1 MSTKGFFTIRIVF
14 GDLEILGIQTDPFG
28 TNTLNAFFRNRLFQ
42 NDTKDYAGCTYPIHL
57 KFLVKFL
64 YRFFYVWN

>member
-42 NDTKDYAGCTYPIHL
+42 NDTKDAVGCTGPI
-57 KFLVKFL
+57 
-64 YRFFYVWN
+64 